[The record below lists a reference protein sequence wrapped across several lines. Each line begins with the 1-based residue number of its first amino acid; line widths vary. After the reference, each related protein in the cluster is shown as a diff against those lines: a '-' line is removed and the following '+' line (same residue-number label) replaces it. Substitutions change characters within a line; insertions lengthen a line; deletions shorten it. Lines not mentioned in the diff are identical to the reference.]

1 MFEREC
7 RREKIIESKMKEMR
21 LKTKVGRVIDTHIA
35 MKDTTKTNLVVN
47 LDQVYIQ
54 QAEKEFFAIIEEVSI
69 IRFILHREYNSIIL
83 RHYVCNFINSFSSSS
98 IQNALTLQR

>member
-35 MKDTTKTNLVVN
+35 MKDTTKTNVAVN

-54 QAEKEFFAIIEEVSI
+54 QAEKEFFAIIEEV
-69 IRFILHREYNSIIL
+69 RN
-83 RHYVCNFINSFSSSS
+83 
-98 IQNALTLQR
+98 T